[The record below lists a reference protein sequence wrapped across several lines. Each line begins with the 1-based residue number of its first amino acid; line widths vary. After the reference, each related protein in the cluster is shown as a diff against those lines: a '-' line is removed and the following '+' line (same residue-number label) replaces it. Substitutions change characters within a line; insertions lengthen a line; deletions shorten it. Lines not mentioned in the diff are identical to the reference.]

1 MEASRILELGTR
13 LFHQRIWIS
22 QLTTY
27 KVISPKNV
35 LWKGI
40 FFFQNNTKTQT
51 TSLVSTFS
59 KQFSKLTSRVQETRF
74 CYAKSSVLNSFS
86 MELESLRLDFQQ
98 TQKEKQQSIIKP
110 KTQTRKK
117 QWNVIKPKDPKKKM
131 KEFSK
136 PSRGASLPPPL
147 EPSLPLPRC
156 LSRTVWVMEI

>member
-1 MEASRILELGTR
+1 MDI
-13 LFHQRIWIS
+13 
-22 QLTTY
+22 TTDNLQGY
-27 KVISPKNV
+27 FTKECVV
-35 LWKGI
+35 KGD

-51 TSLVSTFS
+51 TSLVSPFS

-86 MELESLRLDFQQ
+86 MELKSLRLDFQQ

-156 LSRTVWVMEI
+156 LSRTVWVREI